1 MPDADCARRGEVNE
15 LRDRVVTL
23 ETKQKYAQE
32 SIQSLSDKV
41 SAVASQMNDGFAKIS
56 QQMSEM
62 NNRKTMLLTV
72 AGGAGGGIA
81 VGLFDLCKKLFGG

>member
-1 MPDADCARRGEVNE
+1 MPDTDCARRGEVNE

-23 ETKQKYAQE
+23 ETKQQYAQE

-56 QQMSEM
+56 QQMSDM
-62 NNRKTMLLTV
+62 NNRKTMLLTI
-72 AGGAGGGIA
+72 AGGAGGGVA
-81 VGLFDLCKKLFGG
+81 AGLVEICKHTFGW